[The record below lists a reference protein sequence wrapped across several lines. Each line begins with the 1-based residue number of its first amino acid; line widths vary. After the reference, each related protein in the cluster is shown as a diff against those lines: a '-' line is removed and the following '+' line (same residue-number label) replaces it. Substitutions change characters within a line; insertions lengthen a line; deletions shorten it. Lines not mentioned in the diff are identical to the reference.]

1 MVKDFII
8 EDFENLDG
16 LSEEKLLKLLH
27 KAKDYEHQCWL
38 EHQRALHRLEEIQEA
53 MSYGGT
59 NNVKSTA
66 KG

>member
-1 MVKDFII
+1 MTKDFIV
-8 EDFENLDG
+8 EDFEKLDG

-38 EHQRALHRLEEIQEA
+38 EHQKAIYRCEEIQKA
-53 MSYGGT
+53 ISYGGT
-59 NNVKSTA
+59 INAKSTA

>member
-1 MVKDFII
+1 MIKDFIT

-38 EHQRALHRLEEIQEA
+38 EHQRAVYRCEEIQRA

-59 NNVKSTA
+59 NNAKSTA